1 MDQLL
6 RPGNDNGQCGADL
19 VEFAR
24 GEFGIVCVVHALI
37 PEDAPDFEN
46 LVLPSDD
53 EALQIQLGRY
63 PQSDWYVGELVGYS
77 FKGTGNCA
85 SSVDVKHGCLDLHEA
100 ALDKV
105 GTDIV
110 IYECSQTKNVT
121 WLVVGK
127 GMYVRPSRKRLGIFN
142 LLGQVVKA
150 RGKDLGHLEGEDGKL
165 PG

>member
-6 RPGNDNGQCGADL
+6 RPGNDNGQCGANL

-24 GEFGIVCVVHALI
+24 GEFRVVCVVHTLI
-37 PEDAPDFEN
+37 SEDAPDFEN

-53 EALQIQLGRY
+53 EALQIQLWRY

-77 FKGTGNCA
+77 FKGAGNGA
-85 SSVDVKHGCLDLHEA
+85 SSADVKYGCLDLHEA

-105 GTDIV
+105 GTDVV

-121 WLVVGK
+121 RLVARK
-127 GMYVRPSRKRLGIFN
+127 GMDVRPSCERLGIFN
-142 LLGQVVKA
+142 LLGQVMKA
-150 RGKDLGHLEGEDGKL
+150 WGKDLGHLEGEDGKL